1 MLVIDKDSNILTKNG
16 YKAAKDLTLE
26 DKIIS
31 TGETVIFEEYAIKA
45 IKECKNRELIKV
57 KVAEGSVYLHK
68 DTMILCKGGQRG
80 AEFKYVGDLKENDYV
95 GLYVERNIEHLDKID
110 MRIAVREK
118 EHTIENYADESF
130 ECVER
135 QYISNNLRRYIY
147 DKCFWWLC
155 GVYLAKGYIAE
166 DKAIIYDTSNL
177 NNVEMCLNKLNIKYK
192 YNKVHQDEIIKIE
205 DSIINA
211 FLQEKIGMKAGL
223 KVVNPIFMRLPYEEL
238 HSFIDG
244 WSSMKKWEKQEDG
257 NENTIIPNMQVALGM
272 QICYEKLNNIYA
284 KVNKKRVDVS
294 DIYDEELVI
303 FEIKE
308 GKENNTNNN
317 ELKQYWTKV
326 EKIEKEGV
334 EDSFEI
340 KCVNSS
346 EYTLDATCYVNN
358 FIVF

>member
-1 MLVIDKDSNILTKNG
+1 
-16 YKAAKDLTLE
+16 
-26 DKIIS
+26 
-31 TGETVIFEEYAIKA
+31 
-45 IKECKNRELIKV
+45 
-57 KVAEGSVYLHK
+57 
-68 DTMILCKGGQRG
+68 
-80 AEFKYVGDLKENDYV
+80 
-95 GLYVERNIEHLDKID
+95 
-110 MRIAVREK
+110 
-118 EHTIENYADESF
+118 
-130 ECVER
+130 
-135 QYISNNLRRYIY
+135 
-147 DKCFWWLC
+147 
-155 GVYLAKGYIAE
+155 
-166 DKAIIYDTSNL
+166 
-177 NNVEMCLNKLNIKYK
+177 MCLNKLNIKYK

-294 DIYDEELVI
+294 DIYDEELII

-308 GKENNTNNN
+308 EDDVEKEDIS
-317 ELKQYWTKV
+317 EAKQYWMRV
-326 EKIEKEGV
+326 EKIEKEIV

-340 KCVNSS
+340 KCIKSS

-358 FIVF
+358 FIVA